1 MIILT
6 ITGGLGNQMFQYAY
20 GRALQEYYK
29 EDLILNLAEIEK
41 DDIRDLSLNHLNT
54 IEMMTE
60 SRNKMKLRNNYQ
72 HVIRKVSAKFLKL
85 VNKDDRQIF
94 QILGKQGIYYSN
106 TIFDYYEF
114 VPTKKKKK
122 YVEGCF
128 QSEKY
133 FKDLECIR
141 TELMVKTEP
150 SYKNR
155 IIINEILSC
164 NAVCVHMRRGDY
176 LNPTHSK
183 GLNVCSPEYYLEGM
197 KYIAERTKDPVFY
210 IFSNSS
216 EDIQW
221 IKENYEFEHNVKY
234 VDMNNPDYEELRLM
248 YSCRHFI
255 ISNSTFSWWAQYLSN
270 QDDKVVVAPSKWHNY
285 RNNYKDIYLDTWET
299 IEV

>member
-150 SYKNR
+150 SYENR

-164 NAVCVHMRRGDY
+164 NAVCVHMRRGI
-176 LNPTHSK
+176 T
-183 GLNVCSPEYYLEGM
+183 
-197 KYIAERTKDPVFY
+197 
-210 IFSNSS
+210 
-216 EDIQW
+216 
-221 IKENYEFEHNVKY
+221 
-234 VDMNNPDYEELRLM
+234 
-248 YSCRHFI
+248 
-255 ISNSTFSWWAQYLSN
+255 
-270 QDDKVVVAPSKWHNY
+270 
-285 RNNYKDIYLDTWET
+285 
-299 IEV
+299 